1 MDDATTLVAGDSG
14 TTTVTE
20 APWHGV
26 PPTTTFPPAQAEDDD
41 VTVPGTVAAATG
53 TVSTD
58 GRVVVLDA
66 GREVTFGRA
75 ATTRLRIGHAPVH
88 DDVVPTMAGKVFV
101 HDGRVVVANLHD
113 VLALDIRVEG
123 RPLISV
129 APGDWH
135 SPRERNY
142 DVLVTGTYTYELAVT
157 IDTSSD
163 PTHAVGPEVLDDPRP
178 PSGARPRLTE
188 RHRRILDAYVA
199 PLADGA
205 PPASHQQ
212 VAETVGISRSLVRLE
227 CHKIWNEL
235 LVAGVPMRPLGDAR
249 DEVADAWARHR
260 F

>member
-1 MDDATTLVAGDSG
+1 MDDGMTSVAGDSVPMTAAPPWQEVSHAKAG
-14 TTTVTE
+14 TI
-20 APWHGV
+20 
-26 PPTTTFPPAQAEDDD
+26 
-41 VTVPGTVAAATG
+41 
-53 TVSTD
+53 STD
-58 GRVVVLDA
+58 ERVVVLDA

-75 ATTRLRIGHAPVH
+75 PTTLLRIGHTPV
-88 DDVVPTMAGKVFV
+88 DDVVPKVAGKVFV

-113 VLALDIRVEG
+113 ALALDIRVEG

-135 SPRERNY
+135 SPREGTY

-157 IDTSSD
+157 VNTASNPTRVID
-163 PTHAVGPEVLDDPRP
+163 PAPLDDPGP
-178 PSGARPRLTE
+178 PTGARPRLTE
-188 RHRRILDAYVA
+188 RQRRILDAYVA

-205 PPASHQQ
+205 PAASHQQ

-227 CHKIWNEL
+227 CHKIWSEL
-235 LVAGVPMRPLGDAR
+235 LVAGVPMRSLGDAR